1 MAIQSVKRLQTSP
14 RINTDKR
21 GSEKIARKSFSPLPR
36 SSVFQKVFSA
46 AKSFFFSV
54 PPRLRGRSFF
64 PDQRSSAQICGKIFS
79 SSPCLSASVVD
90 FDFPITRCPDLPILI
105 SVISVHQR

>member
-46 AKSFFFSV
+46 QNLSSSLCLRASVVGFAFFLISVHPRKSAAKSFLLLRVSA
-54 PPRLRGRSFF
+54 PP
-64 PDQRSSAQICGKIFS
+64 C
-79 SSPCLSASVVD
+79 
-90 FDFPITRCPDLPILI
+90 
-105 SVISVHQR
+105 

>member
-46 AKSFFFSV
+46 QNLSSSLCLRASAVGRFFLISVHPRKSAAKSFLLLRVSV
-54 PPRLRGRSFF
+54 PPW
-64 PDQRSSAQICGKIFS
+64 
-79 SSPCLSASVVD
+79 
-90 FDFPITRCPDLPILI
+90 
-105 SVISVHQR
+105 